1 VTTGSMWRPAA
12 WTGLL
17 PTSLLARWPGL
28 APENLEQRIQ
38 SGVFVGST
46 INVTELNSAAPDTEA
61 AILQTKSYGR
71 QLGKVSDAL
80 HVLIEERK
88 KAGGAKEQALDE
100 FSAMKADIDRVKGEA
115 AESRGIQLRKD
126 LEALRRENADEYERL
141 RTELLGGALRSGN
154 GHPQP

>member
-1 VTTGSMWRPAA
+1 
-12 WTGLL
+12 L

-28 APENLEQRIQ
+28 APENLEQPIQ

-71 QLGKVSDAL
+71 QLGRISDAL
-80 HVLIEERK
+80 QVLIDERAEK
-88 KAGGAKEQALDE
+88 GGDPDQALTD
-100 FSAMKADIDRVKGEA
+100 FSTMWAEIDDVKKKA
-115 AESRGIQLRKD
+115 AESRISQLRKD

-141 RTELLGGALRSGN
+141 RTELLDGAHRSGN
-154 GHPQP
+154 GRPQG

>member
-1 VTTGSMWRPAA
+1 MSAPAA
-12 WTGLL
+12 WSELFSMSFL
-17 PTSLLARWPGL
+17 PRWPGRAPSL
-28 APENLEQRIQ
+28 APEFLEQ
-38 SGVFVGST
+38 SGWIFGST

-80 HVLIEERK
+80 HVLIEERM

-115 AESRGIQLRKD
+115 AESRVIQLRKD
-126 LEALRRENADEYERL
+126 LEALRHENADEYERL
-141 RTELLGGALRSGN
+141 RTELLAGAHRSGN